1 MNPLFT
7 TITQDEF
14 EKNID
19 FIVTLV
25 QRGNGFYIKTEG
37 DKLVA
42 LIPIND
48 PVMQSLVSGSD
59 LSSEIDEAIKEFSES

>member
-7 TITQDEF
+7 TITQEEF

-25 QRGNGFYIKTEG
+25 QRGNGFYIKTDD

-42 LIPIND
+42 IIPIND
-48 PVMQSLVSGSD
+48 PVMESLISGNN
-59 LSSEIDEAIKEFSES
+59 LKSEIDEVIKEFGES